1 MAGGAK
7 ITPGS
12 PKKGGALTKATSPRN
27 KGGDDESID
36 SALSDDDGS
45 DYDSVSDEENEEKK
59 EEDESETTGTGKR
72 KGKRMIAGET
82 EEEITDK
89 MFRDQARKAELQD
102 TLSQFMEKPKVV
114 EVVKKKEFKNHTWLP
129 IPVYGWR
136 LRRALD
142 CCVHVPLEDAVLES
156 NVGQVRSFLVR
167 WSKRKEGFERINQ
180 VDEKGRGALSLA
192 LKEGREDIADF
203 IISIGEANPN
213 ISDKDT
219 KLKPL
224 HHAVMQDQVNT
235 IQKLAWR
242 SATVDCRDVTGM
254 TPLMLAC
261 KLGHVSVCEMLI
273 EMGANCE
280 KKDKSGWTP
289 LHYAAYGGD
298 IDTIDTILDQGVPHR
313 KKDKFG
319 LRPEDWA
326 HFMGHGE
333 AEAFLEE
340 FKPTMDLDRYAACV
354 CHLRSNTHRD
364 ARPWALAVVLTTT
377 PPLPPTQVV
386 TPARL
391 LLSSACF

>member
-1 MAGGAK
+1 
-7 ITPGS
+7 
-12 PKKGGALTKATSPRN
+12 
-27 KGGDDESID
+27 
-36 SALSDDDGS
+36 
-45 DYDSVSDEENEEKK
+45 
-59 EEDESETTGTGKR
+59 
-72 KGKRMIAGET
+72 
-82 EEEITDK
+82 
-89 MFRDQARKAELQD
+89 
-102 TLSQFMEKPKVV
+102 
-114 EVVKKKEFKNHTWLP
+114 
-129 IPVYGWR
+129 
-136 LRRALD
+136 
-142 CCVHVPLEDAVLES
+142 
-156 NVGQVRSFLVR
+156 
-167 WSKRKEGFERINQ
+167 
-180 VDEKGRGALSLA
+180 
-192 LKEGREDIADF
+192 
-203 IISIGEANPN
+203 
-213 ISDKDT
+213 
-219 KLKPL
+219 
-224 HHAVMQDQVNT
+224 
-235 IQKLAWR
+235 
-242 SATVDCRDVTGM
+242 M

-364 ARPWALAVVLTTT
+364 ARPWALAVMLTTT

>member
-242 SATVDCRDVTGM
+242 SGPTAFVSFFACAVPAACMADFLTPPPPVHTHICGRASQLSDGRLQRRDGHDA
-254 TPLMLAC
+254 PHAC
-261 KLGHVSVCEMLI
+261 MQIGARVRLRDAYRDGGKLREEGQVRMDAIAL
-273 EMGANCE
+273 
-280 KKDKSGWTP
+280 
-289 LHYAAYGGD
+289 
-298 IDTIDTILDQGVPHR
+298 R
-313 KKDKFG
+313 G
-319 LRPEDWA
+319 LR
-326 HFMGHGE
+326 
-333 AEAFLEE
+333 
-340 FKPTMDLDRYAACV
+340 R
-354 CHLRSNTHRD
+354 RHRHH
-364 ARPWALAVVLTTT
+364 
-377 PPLPPTQVV
+377 
-386 TPARL
+386 
-391 LLSSACF
+391 